1 MKSILLVGVGG
12 QGTILASKILVAG
25 LVLNG
30 YDVKMSEIHGMSQ
43 RGGVVSTHIRFGR
56 DPIHSPIISLRTAD
70 MIVAFEKMEALR
82 ALDYLRPEGCVLTSD
97 QEVLTSSMRT
107 GSAVYPKDVTRTLC
121 AAADTIELP
130 VSSLA
135 ASLGSEKAANL
146 IILGAAIE
154 LLDLRSINW
163 SDVIR
168 STVKKEFVALN
179 LSALELGRRQVSR
192 L

>member
-12 QGTILASKILVAG
+12 QGTILASKILVSG
-25 LVLNG
+25 LISNG

-56 DPIHSPIISLRTAD
+56 EPIFSPVVSHKAAD

-82 ALDYLRPEGCVLTSD
+82 ALDYLRPEGRVLLSD

-107 GSAVYPKDVTRTLC
+107 GSAAYPKDVTRILS

-130 VSSLA
+130 ISSLA
-135 ASLGSEKAANL
+135 ASLGSARAANL
-146 IILGAAIE
+146 ILLGAAIE
-154 LLDLRSINW
+154 LLGLGFIAW
-163 SDVIR
+163 SDVIHA
-168 STVKKEFVALN
+168 SVKKDFVALN
-179 LSALELGRRQVSR
+179 LRALELGRSQVSR